1 MIAAWNGRPIT
12 EITDDEI
19 AGLIRVKARQTPAQA
34 RNLLT
39 TIKRILQSAID
50 QRTYGIKVSPAAQL
64 KPAALCGEKAA
75 RDRLLTED
83 ELFAFWRAAR
93 RLPYPYS
100 QVYQL
105 LALTGLRLNEVA
117 DAQWSEFDLAG
128 DSWLPARC
136 QDEGAGSEGA
146 GTCCATDPKHVV
158 YH

>member
-1 MIAAWNGRPIT
+1 MFQW
-12 EITDDEI
+12 
-19 AGLIRVKARQTPAQA
+19 
-34 RNLLT
+34 
-39 TIKRILQSAID
+39 AID

-64 KPAALCGEKAA
+64 KPAALCREKAA

-117 DAQWSEFDLAG
+117 DAQWSEFDLG
-128 DSWLPARC
+128 KEGMVDPRC
-136 QDEGAGSEGA
+136 QDEGAGSEGV
-146 GTCCATDPKHVV
+146 GTGCATDPKHVV